1 MKGFVGIWDFKKD
14 IFIYI
19 FSTECT
25 LRGLFKAWTAMT
37 DVSGTH
43 FSEKCHNTT
52 HLSKWMHL
60 KCIFVGL
67 LYQRDPNPI
76 KRTATH
82 LSWHPDRSR
91 KLAVAYSNLEFQRSS
106 KDMSYDSYIWD
117 LGKWWKD
124 CCYDL
129 YTALNEPFLHYQE
142 WILSPCYGHP
152 TWCKESRQQEIFLCN
167 QCSKKQ

>member
-1 MKGFVGIWDFKKD
+1 
-14 IFIYI
+14 
-19 FSTECT
+19 
-25 LRGLFKAWTAMT
+25 MT
-37 DVSGTH
+37 NVSGTH

-67 LYQRDPNPI
+67 LYHRDPNPI

-124 CCYDL
+124 CHYDL
-129 YTALNEPFLHYQE
+129 YTALNDFIPFFYRFFLTD
-142 WILSPCYGHP
+142 WAIPPLPGMNTVSLLWSPY
-152 TWCKESRQQEIFLCN
+152 LV
-167 QCSKKQ
+167 